1 MLMIG
6 IICLLQSNFVQINNF
21 IRFFQLFAIV
31 FLERERER
39 EREREEGGVKYIFMR
54 NQLLH
59 PPPERLDFVEEK
71 LP

>member
-1 MLMIG
+1 MIG

-39 EREREEGGVKYIFMR
+39 EEGGVKYIFMR

>member
-39 EREREEGGVKYIFMR
+39 EREEGGVKYIFMR

-59 PPPERLDFVEEK
+59 PPPEILDFVEEK